1 MNLLCTRWIHV
12 LISCLLLTFSPIID
26 ADETVQDSR
35 LVLTPK
41 EMNEK
46 LLLTTATGV
55 AAITVWGVLKWDY
68 FTVSPH
74 AESEDWFGNDTSSG
88 GADKLGHMFTS
99 YVATHGFSALYEHW
113 DFDQDDAA
121 LYGAM
126 SSFIIMGYMEFGDS
140 FSNYGLS
147 GEDLVANT
155 AGALWGYLT
164 YRDPVLTSRIDFRW
178 EYGIHPTQTDL
189 VTDYE
194 NSKYLFALKLNGFE
208 RFQDSWMKHLEFHL
222 GYYTRGFQDDEPDRE
237 RNLYVGLGFNLT
249 DMFARHGYRKT
260 ATALRYLQVPG
271 TYLRLDHDLN

>member
-1 MNLLCTRWIHV
+1 
-12 LISCLLLTFSPIID
+12 
-26 ADETVQDSR
+26 
-35 LVLTPK
+35 
-41 EMNEK
+41 
-46 LLLTTATGV
+46 V
-55 AAITVWGVLKWDY
+55 AAITLWGVVKWDY

-74 AESEDWFGNDTSSG
+74 AESEGWFGNDTSSG

-99 YVATHGFSALYEHW
+99 HVATHGLAALYEHW

-140 FSNYGLS
+140 FSNYGFS
-147 GEDLVANT
+147 GEDFVANT

-164 YRDPVLTSRIDFRW
+164 YRDPVLANRIDFRW
-178 EYGIHPTQTDL
+178 EYGIHPTKTDL

-194 NSKYLFALKLNGFE
+194 NSKFLFALKLNGFE

-237 RNLYVGLGFNLT
+237 RNLYMGLGFNLT
-249 DMFARHGYRKT
+249 DMFARRGHRKT
-260 ATALRYLQVPG
+260 AKALRYLQVPG
-271 TYLRLDHDLN
+271 SYLRLNDDLN